1 MGKHNVLSSRWPHHP
16 RQSSGS
22 GRAVGPDDR
31 DLVEPDRGLSAEVSG
46 EERAARENVHTDRAA
61 QDDMRTAAE
70 DPGGRR
76 AVGSRRAAVDRTDP
90 AASSA

>member
-31 DLVEPDRGLSAEVSG
+31 DLVEPDRGLDAQISG
-46 EERAARENVHTDRAA
+46 EERAAREKVHTDRDP
-61 QDDMRTAAE
+61 QDDMHTAAG
-70 DPGGRR
+70 DPGERR
-76 AVGSRRAAVDRTDP
+76 AVASRGADADQTDP
-90 AASSA
+90 ADFSA